1 MRRARY
7 PRGSVPAYATP
18 TTPTAPATY
27 EETLSKERRIFE
39 NNLDVHDLPKIFHY
53 WSQKHLRPKLLPFGF
68 DSPDAMFVK
77 YLAEI
82 CEQKSGR
89 MRFASVGSGNCDLEV
104 DLARQLRARGHN
116 SFTIDCLDLNP
127 SMLERGR
134 VAAERTGVSENLEF
148 SESDCNSW
156 VPAHTYDAVIA
167 NQSLHH
173 LLKLE
178 DLFEQVKKSL
188 APGGCFIISDMIGRN
203 GHQRWPEALEA
214 VHAFWRRLPPSYRFN
229 LRFDRYEELFQDW
242 DCSTEGFEGVRS
254 QDILPLLLQYFHFRL
269 FVPFGNVIDPFT
281 DRSFGHHFDP
291 EAEWDRAFID
301 RVQAHDDAGLAAGL
315 LTPTHMLAV
324 VGNDASVETVFP
336 GNLSPHFCLRTRDET
351 THAPADQAPAYDW
364 FSWPHDPRED
374 LKAVCLRLGRSE
386 AREQELLSWG
396 ARLDQELTTRT
407 IWALNL
413 QKELEERT
421 AWALRTQED
430 LQDVQRELAERT
442 VWARRLESEL
452 EERTVW
458 VRNLLDEIEAD
469 KGGAASAQQLRVELE
484 ARNAELQIK
493 NQDVSKLS
501 QYPFRLLIKALRD
514 RIQDRLRAKI
524 RPS

>member
-1 MRRARY
+1 M
-7 PRGSVPAYATP
+7 
-18 TTPTAPATY
+18 
-27 EETLSKERRIFE
+27 
-39 NNLDVHDLPKIFHY
+39 
-53 WSQKHLRPKLLPFGF
+53 
-68 DSPDAMFVK
+68 
-77 YLAEI
+77 
-82 CEQKSGR
+82 
-89 MRFASVGSGNCDLEV
+89 
-104 DLARQLRARGHN
+104 
-116 SFTIDCLDLNP
+116 
-127 SMLERGR
+127 
-134 VAAERTGVSENLEF
+134 
-148 SESDCNSW
+148 
-156 VPAHTYDAVIA
+156 PAHTCDAVIA

-173 LLKLE
+173 ILKLE

-214 VHAFWRRLPPSYRFN
+214 VHAFWRLAARRLTV
-229 LRFDRYEELFQDW
+229 
-242 DCSTEGFEGVRS
+242 STCDSTVTRNSFRIGIARRRDSRASAPRIF
-254 QDILPLLLQYFHFRL
+254 LPLLLQYFHFRL

-324 VGNDASVETVFP
+324 VGNDASVETAFP